1 MAWSSSLCA
10 SDKLRFL
17 GETQRHSTSCA
28 DDKPWFGCDISCNLF
43 AFLVKKLRFQGAT
56 GWSKYF
62 FFTFT
67 IIYQLLLV
75 KSQIKTWSNIY
86 LYSTRILEFPIDLF
100 RPWRK
105 SSAIPLCR
113 LGSGLVAP
121 AGGCWNFG
129 RWMLG
134 RRAAV
139 MKKRGGVYNGYIGFI
154 YIYSNI

>member
-17 GETQRHSTSCA
+17 GKHNDTQH
-28 DDKPWFGCDISCNLF
+28 PVQMINPG
-43 AFLVKKLRFQGAT
+43 LVAT
-56 GWSKYF
+56 YPATCSHFWSKNYVF
-62 FFTFT
+62 KVPQGDPSIFFTFT

-100 RPWRK
+100 RSWRK
-105 SSAIPLCR
+105 SSAIPLCC

-129 RWMLG
+129 RWRLG